1 MATIEALAIRNALV
15 DSYNAYAQGL
25 DSKDWDLLRSCFAEA
40 VYIDYGEISA
50 ATGDPST
57 PRRIDDWM
65 EHLVTV
71 ISKFDIT
78 RHTITNHRVVIS
90 AGEVSCRAYMSAD
103 HVKFAD
109 PANPVAL
116 RNVIRELQRR
126 GQSEEARPLVLRLVE
141 TAPRPGDFPGAKGYH
156 RYQAENHTPSH
167 R

>member
-1 MATIEALAIRNALV
+1 MATIEELAIRNALV

-25 DSKDWDLLRSCFAEA
+25 DSKDWDLVRSCFAER

-57 PRRIDDWM
+57 PRDIDDWM
-65 EHLVTV
+65 QHLVTV

-78 RHTITNHRVVIS
+78 RHTITNHRVVID

-109 PANPVAL
+109 PANPVATPDTTVTVVGEY
-116 RNVIRELQRR
+116 NNHYENIDGSWKIRRSQ
-126 GQSEEARPLVLRLVE
+126 LVVNWSAGNLALF
-141 TAPRPGDFPGAKGYH
+141 A
-156 RYQAENHTPSH
+156 
-167 R
+167 